1 MPAYLNTLEIRYL
14 LLSKNLA
21 MNNDEILVW
30 IINSIRENRS
40 IDVLK
45 VQDLIY
51 RKQELELR
59 NSSEFISITPNAQK
73 KKYET
78 SLALS
83 KLVVK
88 TTGWLHSSEGNT
100 WMKSQGLRWSNEDIG
115 MNIFGWQKSFFYK
128 LLKVGKLEDDVLVAF
143 NEYCDNT
150 GEGDKKINRT
160 IENLLKF
167 ANSKF

>member
-1 MPAYLNTLEIRYL
+1 
-14 LLSKNLA
+14 

-59 NSSEFISITPNAQK
+59 NSSEFISVTTNAQK

-83 KLVVK
+83 KLVLK
-88 TTGWLHSSEGNT
+88 TTDWIHSRDGAV
-100 WMKSQGLRWSNEDIG
+100 WMKSQGLKWSNEDIG
-115 MNIFGWQKSFFYK
+115 KNIFGWQKAFFYK
-128 LLKVGKLEDDVLVAF
+128 LLKVAKLNDDVLVAF
-143 NEYCDNT
+143 NEYCDNS
-150 GEGDKKINRT
+150 GAGDKKINRT
-160 IENLLKF
+160 VENLLKF
-167 ANSKF
+167 AKSQF